1 MKTIMKK
8 LKSYLLVLPVVLIAV
23 SCGEDFTVLAP
34 QSERNVEN
42 FYQTDTDFI
51 TAINGAYSSLAD
63 NDAYG
68 RNYTLLFEMRS
79 DNTSNGGGNT
89 GLAETLFRLEIFN
102 ELEGATE
109 LETTWSG
116 GYSGIAST
124 NTILARL
131 PNAELNDP
139 DLADRIRGEALF
151 IRSLFYY
158 NLAVIYGNI
167 PLQLEEVTGP
177 NVEINQVPASEIY
190 AQIAADLEEAEGL
203 LPASYTGE
211 DVGRA
216 TNGAAATLLGL
227 VELTAGNNGEAE
239 AALRRVVDSNE
250 YELLENYADIW
261 GPSNENNA
269 ESIFE
274 IQYKAGGTGTG
285 SSYTEFYTPFG
296 TSGGVGGGN
305 APQITNDELYEDV
318 FDDEDDRFWGG
329 TFDSTLVDPEDEDF
343 TYYVKKFE
351 STPFDA
357 FDADNNFIVFRYA
370 DVLLML
376 AEAIGESTEAYDLI
390 NEVRERSGL
399 ITPVELE
406 PGTFEEKLLLERRR
420 EFAIESKRWQDL
432 LRFGVAAEVMSTHL
446 QALGENVSES
456 DIRLI
461 YPIPQREIDSAPG
474 EIVQNDY

>member
-1 MKTIMKK
+1 MKK
-8 LKSYLLVLPVVLIAV
+8 LKTYLLVLPVLLLAV
-23 SCGEDFTVLAP
+23 SCGDDFTVLAP

-42 FYQTDTDFI
+42 FYRTDTDFI
-51 TAINGAYSSLAD
+51 TAINGAYSFLAD

-68 RNYTLLFEMRS
+68 RNYTMLYEMRS
-79 DNTSNGGGNT
+79 DNTSNGGGDT
-89 GLAETLFRLEIFN
+89 GLAETLYRLDVFD
-102 ELEGATE
+102 ELETAQE
-109 LETTWSG
+109 LETTWAG
-116 GYSGIAST
+116 GYAGIAAT
-124 NTILARL
+124 NTILSRL
-131 PNAELNDP
+131 EGADLNNP
-139 DLADRIRGEALF
+139 DLKNRIRGEALF

-158 NLAVIYGNI
+158 NLAVIFDNI
-167 PLQLEEVTGP
+167 PLQLDEVTGP
-177 NVEINQVPASEIY
+177 DVEINQVSANEIY
-190 AQIAADLEEAEGL
+190 SQIAGDLAEAEGL

-211 DVGRA
+211 DIGRA
-216 TNGAAATLLGL
+216 TSGAAATLLGL
-227 VELTAGNNGEAE
+227 VELTAGNNGQAE

-305 APQITNDELYEDV
+305 APQLITDDV
-318 FDDEDDRFWGG
+318 LSIYDDEDDRFWGG
-329 TFDSTLVDPEDEDF
+329 TFDSTLVEGDDEY
-343 TYYVKKFE
+343 TYFVKKFE

-357 FDADNNFIVFRYA
+357 FDADNNFVVFRYA

-399 ITPVELE
+399 IIPVELE

-432 LRFGVAAEVMSTHL
+432 RRFGVASGVMAEHL
-446 QALGENVSES
+446 TEEEGIPFSES
-456 DIRLI
+456 DVRLI